1 MPRLVQ
7 RDKVTKER
15 AMAID
20 LDELAPRKP
29 KRETVLGEDISS
41 LSVHELEARI
51 AALDEEIVRTREA
64 LKSRAATKSAA
75 DAFFKR

>member
-1 MPRLVQ
+1 
-7 RDKVTKER
+7 
-15 AMAID
+15 MAID